1 MAEGACEGVKAKNRE
16 SVEGDGAEV
25 EMWVGGW
32 VGCVCE
38 WKNNTGTQRPNYLGK
53 RARAQ
58 NQTLCHWDRSIGGGL
73 RSVFGASSSSRRG
86 GSGGLQGKERQ
97 TDHHCYSTRPCH

>member
-1 MAEGACEGVKAKNRE
+1 MAEGACEGIKAKNRE

-25 EMWVGGW
+25 EMW